1 MLYIIGPA
9 GLRAQQVPQ
18 ELQEPGILPEQGS
31 PALASIMAQVHDADD
46 GTKEILGE
54 KGTYAI
60 DASGQTGEVIY
71 VNDTLNLEE
80 AEGARLTEDLIVG
93 KQIAGGAQG
102 AIYELKAP
110 GGKECG
116 KLLKVLK
123 FKAILPI
130 TGNDI
135 GLKREW
141 IIGQHL
147 NKLRGPRGELAG
159 FMGTGAA
166 LIRRNDQGLEGLIL
180 EKVNG
185 MPLEKRLLKDETF
198 ADADYTLEMMYQ
210 VFSALDRGNREL
222 GYVHRDMRISNI
234 MEHRPNANL
243 VLPKGF
249 NKGKAKAFK
258 LPGDKRPAELRFAII
273 DNGHARLLGTKVPGK
288 LPEVPMLERMYRRW
302 FSGKSDVWRL
312 CQDVADCMDGRT
324 WPAKDRQKVEAIVG
338 LVKDVT
344 GAHLYTFFED
354 HHKKIRR
361 GIGGRVYGFFT
372 MWQHNGKPGHIFRRY
387 YIRMRVWMFPR
398 KTRYTA
404 AEALDYLR
412 QRKVVPQGPPE
423 AERMTSADSA

>member
-1 MLYIIGPA
+1 
-9 GLRAQQVPQ
+9 
-18 ELQEPGILPEQGS
+18 
-31 PALASIMAQVHDADD
+31 MAQISNSGDDA
-46 GTKEILGE
+46 KEILGE

-71 VNDTLNLEE
+71 VGDNLNMEE
-80 AEGARLTEDLIVG
+80 AEGARLTDDLIVG
-93 KQIAGGAQG
+93 SQIAGGAQG

-110 GGKECG
+110 GGKDSG

-166 LIRRNDQGLEGLIL
+166 LIRRSDEGLEGLIL

-198 ADADYTLEMMYQ
+198 ADANYMLEMMYQ

-222 GYVHRDMRISNI
+222 GYVHRDMRISNV
-234 MEHRPNANL
+234 MEHRPDAKL
-243 VLPKGF
+243 ILPKGY
-249 NKGKAKAFK
+249 KGKAKQFK
-258 LPGDKRPAELRFAII
+258 LPGDKRPAVLKFAII
-273 DNGHARLLGTKVPGK
+273 DNGHARLLGSKVPSK
-288 LPEVPMLERMYRRW
+288 LPEVPVLEKMYRRW

-324 WPAKDRQKVEAIVG
+324 WPAKDKQKVDAIVG
-338 LVKDVT
+338 LVKDVC
-344 GAHLYTFFED
+344 GAHIYTFFD
-354 HHKKIRR
+354 DAAKGPAKSR
-361 GIGGRVYGFFT
+361 GVLGRMKRFLT
-372 MWQHNGKPGHIFRRY
+372 LWQHSGKPGHMLRRY
-387 YIRMRVWMFPR
+387 FIRTRVWLFPR

-404 AEALDYLR
+404 AEALDYLHK
-412 QRKVVPQGPPE
+412 QKVLPE
-423 AERMTSADSA
+423 GEKLVGADSA